1 MLGNAF
7 DSPKSYYITDDLIA
21 IICAVLQRRAAAR
34 QDLHTFLSNDE
45 LRRYLHTDS
54 HESGQVSHMMLR
66 DDDMMH
72 T

>member
-1 MLGNAF
+1 M
-7 DSPKSYYITDDLIA
+7 IMIA

-54 HESGQVSHMMLR
+54 HESGQVSHMMLS
-66 DDDMMH
+66 
-72 T
+72 